1 MKIPFGK
8 IPSMETLYKLKA
20 LRFSTPGQNYKNY
33 VWCKKASDLA
43 EYVMN
48 ERNTIIKELGEGDDE
63 GNYRVKKENME
74 EFTKK
79 MNELFAD
86 TTEDLPPFPFKEEDF
101 AEDKCHYSDD
111 DKTWLSAEELGVLF
125 QLTE

>member
-33 VWCKKASDLA
+33 VWCKKAFELA

-48 ERNTIIKELGEGDDE
+48 ERNSIIKDLGEEDE
-63 GNYRVKKENME
+63 QGNYRVKQENME
-74 EFTKK
+74 QFTQK
-79 MNELFAD
+79 MNELFSA
-86 TTEDLPPFPFKEEDF
+86 TTDDLPPFPFKEEDF
-101 AEDKCHYSDD
+101 ADDKCHYGDD
-111 DKTWLSAEELGVLF
+111 AETWLSAEEFETLF
-125 QLTE
+125 ALKE